1 MRSTGT
7 FGLALTLTVLLVGGL
22 DAQEAAVL
30 EVLPLKRDLP
40 PLPSNACEAR
50 EFSFP
55 AVTPA
60 SDEAAAD
67 AQRLASDASQAAI
80 LGQYDQARSLL
91 SDATSRD
98 PSSTSVSYALGRL
111 LEDGG
116 DQEAALR
123 EYCRFLTLGGEPSE
137 LREVEGRVENV
148 GRALGVFGA
157 EAART
162 ALAAGIDAF
171 DRGDY
176 DEAVRNFSSA
186 LIELPDWDQAHFNR
200 AVAYLRSGRQDA
212 GVADLE
218 WYLEISPAAAD
229 RLAVEAQLAALEPPA
244 EAVYNPRT
252 ALVTGLV
259 LPGMGHFYTGRP
271 AYGILLLGTAG
282 ASAGFGLLYKKVE
295 VECLSPPVNG
305 ECPIED
311 QLSRKETRP
320 YLIPGLATAGAIT
333 IFGAINAYRGARI
346 GPVQLSRN
354 GGIQS
359 AIPQLT
365 LGESVPVFRVEPRV
379 SREGSALRAE
389 LEVRF

>member
-1 MRSTGT
+1 M
-7 FGLALTLTVLLVGGL
+7 LVGGL

-50 EFSFP
+50 DFAFGQVSTPSPE
-55 AVTPA
+55 AV
-60 SDEAAAD
+60 AD
-67 AQRLASDASQAAI
+67 AQRLSSEASQAAI
-80 LGQYDQARSLL
+80 LGQYEQARSLL
-91 SDATSRD
+91 SGAAALD
-98 PSSTSVSYALGRL
+98 PSSTSVSYQLGRL

-116 DQEAALR
+116 DREGALR
-123 EYCRFLTLGGEPSE
+123 EYCRFLALGGEAAE
-137 LREVEGRVENV
+137 VAEVEGRVENV

-171 DRGDY
+171 DRGEY
-176 DEAVRNFSSA
+176 DEAVRAFSGA
-186 LIELPDWDQAHFNR
+186 LVELPDWDQAHFNR

-218 WYLEISPAAAD
+218 WYLEISPDAVD
-229 RLAVEAQLAALEPPA
+229 RPAVEAQLAALEPPA

-295 VECLSPPVNG
+295 VDCLSPPVNG

-311 QLSRKETRP
+311 QLSRKETQP
-320 YLIPGLATAGAIT
+320 FLIPGLATAGAIT
-333 IFGAINAYRGARI
+333 IWGAINAYRGARL
-346 GPVQLSRN
+346 GPIQLSRN
-354 GGIQS
+354 GGIRGT
-359 AIPQLT
+359 IPQLT
-365 LGESVPVFRVEPRV
+365 MGESVPVFTIEPRV
-379 SREGSALRAE
+379 GREGGALRAE